1 MRVFLA
7 ANILFSAA
15 ASHSRLRAL
24 LGVVARH
31 GECIT
36 NGYAVEEARRNL
48 VLKQPDVVPQ
58 FENLV
63 RDLEQVS
70 GLVTNLPVK
79 IAAKDVPILGGAIGS
94 RATHLLTGDER
105 DFGIYFG
112 KAIRGGEGCF
122 PSIVSG
128 RTRQTWLAIV
138 GYDL

>member
-1 MRVFLA
+1 MRIFLA
-7 ANILFSAA
+7 ANILLSAT

-112 KAIRGGEGCF
+112 KAIRGVKV
-122 PSIVSG
+122 VSPRLLADELVKLG
-128 RTRQTWLAIV
+128 WL
-138 GYDL
+138 